1 MSKPI
6 HLSCI
11 LITKNAAETL
21 ARTLSSVIGLADE
34 IIVVDDR
41 STDATVEIAES
52 YSARVIHNPETSEGR
67 QRVVS
72 LNAARGEWV
81 LCLDS
86 DEVVS
91 PELYTEIQQLLIHSR
106 DMSVKAG
113 SGKDRFQQLS
123 GYFIPYTNFFLG
135 RPVRHGG
142 ESYQALRLFRRDA
155 VEVDVQPIHA
165 TFQLTSGRSGVTNGT
180 LYHYSYRSLAQLFRK
195 FTQYSFREADRKH
208 AAGER
213 SGIKQITLYPVHMFY
228 ARFIEDKGYKDGLHR
243 IPLDLAFAYMEF
255 LTYWLLL
262 TRYPNR

>member
-6 HLSCI
+6 TLSCI

-21 ARTLSSVIGLADE
+21 ARTLASVAELADE
-34 IIVVDDR
+34 IIVADDC
-41 STDATVEIAES
+41 STDETVAIAEI
-52 YSARVIHNPETSEGR
+52 YGARVIHSPEPSEGK

-72 LNAARGEWV
+72 LNAARGKWV

-91 PELYTEIQQLLIHSR
+91 PELDTEIKTIIAASGH
-106 DMSVKAG
+106 VKAQG
-113 SGKDRFQQLS
+113 ETPAKHHTPV

-142 ESYQALRLFRRDA
+142 ESYQSLRLFRRDS
-155 VEVDVQPIHA
+155 VTVDVQPIHA
-165 TFQLTSGRSGVTNGT
+165 TFVLTRGSAGVTTGT
-180 LYHYSYRSLAQLFRK
+180 LYHYSYRSLPQLFRK
-195 FTQYSFREADRKH
+195 FTQYSYREAARKH
-208 AAGER
+208 TAGER
-213 SGIKQITLYPVHMFY
+213 SGLKQITLYPMHMFY

-243 IPLDLAFAYMEF
+243 ISLDLAFAYMEF

-262 TRYPNR
+262 TRYR

>member
-21 ARTLSSVIGLADE
+21 ARTLSSVTGLADE
-34 IIVVDDR
+34 IIVADDR

-52 YSARVIHNPETSEGR
+52 YGSHVIHSPEPSEGK

-72 LNAARGEWV
+72 LQAAHGEWV

-91 PELYTEIQQLLIHSR
+91 PELRKEIEEILSSSRRHSH
-106 DMSVKAG
+106 
-113 SGKDRFQQLS
+113 QPT
-123 GYFIPYTNFFLG
+123 GYLVPYTNFFLG

-155 VEVDVQPIHA
+155 VKVDLQPIHA
-165 TFQLTSGRSGVTNGT
+165 TFQLIRGTSGVTTGT
-180 LYHYSYRSLAQLFRK
+180 LYHYSYRSLTQLFRK
-195 FTQYSFREADRKH
+195 FTQYSYREAARKH

-213 SGIKQITLYPVHMFY
+213 SGLKHITLYPVHMFY
-228 ARFIEDKGYKDGLHR
+228 ARFIEDKGYNDGLHR
-243 IPLDLAFAYMEF
+243 IPLDIAFAYMEF

-262 TRYPNR
+262 TRYR